1 METQYPL
8 KWWGGDVDINRD
20 LRRMINAKEKGID
33 DVITLGNLRK
43 VGRNL
48 FARNLKDIGNL
59 EEVGGRLDIS
69 GSNIKSL
76 GNKIKSVGGLKVMGN
91 DASEAA
97 LRIDDAPLEDFGSLE
112 RVEKIYLS
120 GNNLTKTIQPTENNI
135 RFIENN
141 REAFNDTIESEGR
154 TGDPKYDSYY
164 DRHQDIRR
172 GIAEDAFDRGIRE
185 FYHVSLLMEKAIPS
199 DFYIQY
205 LKDKAGEAPLQESRN
220 FDRKTEKAMEGFAY
234 DPKIDERINEKNKR
248 SFTQQVK
255 RGAMRFNWAWFD
267 RQGDLRRKFI
277 KAGDLI
283 SQAGLSTRYG
293 SSASAKMLFDKF
305 NKKIYGTLKGNKK
318 KLLSEVIMLRRII
331 SIYDGFDRSIEEFEL
346 EIKDLKAKK
355 SLTKKEAVRLAEIES
370 KLKEKK
376 KQRDNFKNPRKLNRN
391 SALARLD
398 EIKQKLRDETGND
411 QQFFD
416 IDNRATQFFSV
427 MRNRLKKMLDEG
439 LITQDEYFRLSKYE
453 YSPRMFVDKV
463 FDLQNGDFKK
473 HEKRFMSY
481 GLSENEFKRL
491 KEGSEEDLFVDGEF
505 LLRMVLSSTESRILA
520 NRLYKGVAK
529 NADKY
534 DWVLVQPRKI
544 DELNKEIEE
553 LQEKKDKTKD
563 ERKRL
568 AEARKERASEIRE
581 FKKSLKGFS
590 EVGYKEGGVRK
601 ELYIKDEMMEQ
612 MENPDEKIVSSNFT
626 EGVSYWM
633 GAKFLRQMAT
643 GINVMFPLS
652 NIPMD
657 FRHIIMFTDVFDD
670 NKFVAQSLGE
680 LGGSFMGKLWGMSRI
695 GKAVAGKNTKTE
707 ALLEEALEHGMGMDW
722 LDMRTK
728 VKFTG
733 RLGTGIKK
741 VGQTIFDNLQGFS
754 EASEIAMRL
763 AVYQKAKDTALEK
776 RKNGVGEF
784 KDMSDTEIKM
794 YAAHKGRTTIDFAQ
808 GGAYAKSWDKF
819 SPYVNAKLQGGRVS
833 FRYAVENKE
842 KMAKK
847 WAETS
852 LYVGAFFGFLAQALF
867 DWSDWDEEDK
877 KAIPRW
883 HILNYHI
890 LPLPDFISK
899 VFFDDDHKHYLKI
912 RKNPITAPFD
922 RAAEHG
928 GEYIYRKMKGDM
940 TDAQIDKMHQD
951 AKGDFITGVIDAAPF
966 ADLALGTDDE
976 GNVELQLGVLNYMS
990 PAIKAAN
997 QYRTNYDYFRDKTI
1011 SYDKLYQPDIS
1022 PELEGYNSEYVED
1035 FYKEIGK
1042 AVGAS
1047 PQRMKSSV
1055 EVITTSPSTN
1065 VLVGLT
1071 YGALNS
1077 IIGELDALSLKPMTD
1092 GAKNRMF
1099 GTANK
1104 DFLRSKPSKELSESL
1119 REYEENRFKV
1129 RKDLEKMVF
1138 RDKASVQEVK
1148 QYIGTIEDRKLVEYA
1163 ENKYN
1168 KLKRKNEFH
1177 EVAIPN
1183 KSAYYTL
1190 DDYIS
1195 ENPEL
1200 AAEYLF
1206 NEFGSLTN
1214 QELREVASYISMIRG
1229 TRSFSYPTAFMSKY
1243 RELQK

>member
-1 METQYPL
+1 MTAP
-8 KWWGGDVDINRD
+8 
-20 LRRMINAKEKGID
+20 
-33 DVITLGNLRK
+33 TLLP
-43 VGRNL
+43 VT
-48 FARNLKDIGNL
+48 ATTC
-59 EEVGGRLDIS
+59 VVS
-69 GSNIKSL
+69 PTPPA
-76 GNKIKSVGGLKVMGN
+76 V
-91 DASEAA
+91 
-97 LRIDDAPLEDFGSLE
+97 
-112 RVEKIYLS
+112 
-120 GNNLTKTIQPTENNI
+120 TENSMVSVSPVSVASI
-135 RFIENN
+135 IFC
-141 REAFNDTIESEGR
+141 
-154 TGDPKYDSYY
+154 
-164 DRHQDIRR
+164 QDL
-172 GIAEDAFDRGIRE
+172 A
-185 FYHVSLLMEKAIPS
+185 
-199 DFYIQY
+199 Y
-205 LKDKAGEAPLQESRN
+205 LAG
-220 FDRKTEKAMEGFAY
+220 
-234 DPKIDERINEKNKR
+234 
-248 SFTQQVK
+248 
-255 RGAMRFNWAWFD
+255 
-267 RQGDLRRKFI
+267 
-277 KAGDLI
+277 
-283 SQAGLSTRYG
+283 
-293 SSASAKMLFDKF
+293 
-305 NKKIYGTLKGNKK
+305 
-318 KLLSEVIMLRRII
+318 
-331 SIYDGFDRSIEEFEL
+331 
-346 EIKDLKAKK
+346 
-355 SLTKKEAVRLAEIES
+355 
-370 KLKEKK
+370 
-376 KQRDNFKNPRKLNRN
+376 
-391 SALARLD
+391 
-398 EIKQKLRDETGND
+398 
-411 QQFFD
+411 
-416 IDNRATQFFSV
+416 
-427 MRNRLKKMLDEG
+427 
-439 LITQDEYFRLSKYE
+439 
-453 YSPRMFVDKV
+453 
-463 FDLQNGDFKK
+463 
-473 HEKRFMSY
+473 
-481 GLSENEFKRL
+481 
-491 KEGSEEDLFVDGEF
+491 
-505 LLRMVLSSTESRILA
+505 
-520 NRLYKGVAK
+520 
-529 NADKY
+529 
-534 DWVLVQPRKI
+534 
-544 DELNKEIEE
+544 
-553 LQEKKDKTKD
+553 
-563 ERKRL
+563 
-568 AEARKERASEIRE
+568 
-581 FKKSLKGFS
+581 
-590 EVGYKEGGVRK
+590 
-601 ELYIKDEMMEQ
+601 
-612 MENPDEKIVSSNFT
+612 
-626 EGVSYWM
+626 
-633 GAKFLRQMAT
+633 
-643 GINVMFPLS
+643 
-652 NIPMD
+652 
-657 FRHIIMFTDVFDD
+657 
-670 NKFVAQSLGE
+670 
-680 LGGSFMGKLWGMSRI
+680 
-695 GKAVAGKNTKTE
+695 
-707 ALLEEALEHGMGMDW
+707 
-722 LDMRTK
+722 
-728 VKFTG
+728 
-733 RLGTGIKK
+733 
-741 VGQTIFDNLQGFS
+741 
-754 EASEIAMRL
+754 
-763 AVYQKAKDTALEK
+763 
-776 RKNGVGEF
+776 
-784 KDMSDTEIKM
+784 SDTEIKM

-852 LYVGAFFGFLAQALF
+852 LYVGTFFGFLAQALF

-883 HILNYHI
+883 HRLNYHI

-1214 QELREVASYISMIRG
+1214 QELREVAGYISMIRG
-1229 TRSFSYPTAFMSKY
+1229 TRSFSYPPAFMRKY